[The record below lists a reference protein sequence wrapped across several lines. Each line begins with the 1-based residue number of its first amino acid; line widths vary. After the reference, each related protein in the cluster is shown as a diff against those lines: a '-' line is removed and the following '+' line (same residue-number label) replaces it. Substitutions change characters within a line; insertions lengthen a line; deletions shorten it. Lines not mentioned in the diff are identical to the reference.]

1 LDKNNNEV
9 LIYEDKDGITRVDVK
24 FIDEDIWLTQNQLAD
39 IYQTSRENITMHIS
53 NIYKDNE
60 LPKDSTCKKFL
71 QVQNEGT
78 RSVKRNIDHYN
89 LDMIIALGYRVQSE
103 VAVRFRK
110 WATQRLHE
118 YIQKGFTMDD
128 ERLKQG
134 GNRYF
139 KELLQRIRDI
149 RSSERNFYQQVTDI
163 YATSIDY
170 DPRADITK
178 KFFAT
183 VQNKLHYAVHEHTAA
198 ELIYDRVD
206 NEKPYVGMTNFKG
219 DYVTIDD
226 VKIAKNYLSEIEL
239 QRLNLL
245 VSQFLDFAELQAL
258 EQRTMKM
265 KDWVEELDNQILL
278 NRRKILEGNGKISH
292 EEAIA
297 KAEKEFQ
304 IYREREMKE
313 LQSDFDMLMKSLPNK
328 KGEENE

>member
-1 LDKNNNEV
+1 MSENNEIM
-9 LIYEDKDGITRVDVK
+9 IYKDKDGITKVNVK
-24 FIDEDIWLTQNQLAD
+24 FTDEDLWITQNQLAE
-39 IYQTSRENITMHIS
+39 IYKTTQENISMHIK
-53 NIYKDNE
+53 NIYKDGE
-60 LPKDSTCKKFL
+60 LQDVSTNKKIL
-71 QVQNEGT
+71 LVQKEGN
-78 RSVKRNIDHYN
+78 REVKRNIDHYN

-103 VAVRFRK
+103 VAVRFRI
-110 WATQRLHE
+110 WATERLHE
-118 YIQKGFTMDD
+118 YIQKGFAMDD

-139 KELLQRIRDI
+139 RELLQRIRDI

-170 DPRADITK
+170 DPRSDVTK

-245 VSQFLDFAELQAL
+245 VSQFLDYAELQAL
-258 EQRTMKM
+258 EQRSMKM
-265 KDWVEELDNQILL
+265 KDWIEELDNQILL

-292 EEAIA
+292 EEAIK
-297 KAEKEFQ
+297 KAEKEFN

-313 LQSDFDMLMKSLPNK
+313 LQSDFDLMIKTLPNK
-328 KGEENE
+328 NQENEN

>member
-1 LDKNNNEV
+1 MDNKNEI
-9 LIYEDKDGITRVDVK
+9 LIYEDKDGLTRVDVK
-24 FIDEDIWLTQNQLAD
+24 FIDEDVWLTKYQLAD
-39 IYQTSRENITMHIS
+39 IYKTTRQNIEQHIN
-53 NIYKDNE
+53 NIYEDNE
-60 LPKDSTCKKFL
+60 LPNSTCKKFL
-71 QVQNEGT
+71 QVQKEGN
-78 RSVKRNIDHYN
+78 REVKRNIAHYN
-89 LDMIIALGYRVQSE
+89 LDMIIALGYRVQSD
-103 VAVRFRK
+103 VAVRFRI
-110 WATQRLHE
+110 WATTRLHE

-128 ERLKQG
+128 SRLKQG

-170 DPRADITK
+170 DPRSEITK

-183 VQNKLHYAVHEHTAA
+183 VQNKLHYAVHEQTAA
-198 ELIYDRVD
+198 ELIYNRVD
-206 NEKPYVGMTNFKG
+206 NKKTYVGMTNFKG
-219 DYVTIDD
+219 NYVTIDD
-226 VKIAKNYLSEIEL
+226 VKIAKNYLSEVEL

-265 KDWVEELDNQILL
+265 NDWIEELDNHILL

-292 EEAIA
+292 DEAIK

-304 IYREREMKE
+304 LYREREMKE
-313 LQSDFDMLMKSLPNK
+313 LQSDFDLLMKSLPNS
-328 KGEENE
+328 EYENK

>member
-1 LDKNNNEV
+1 MDNKNEI
-9 LIYEDKDGITRVDVK
+9 LIYADKDGITRVNVT
-24 FIDEDIWLTQNQLAD
+24 FTDEDIWLTQSQLAD
-39 IYQTSRENITMHIS
+39 IYKTSRENITMHIL

-71 QVQNEGT
+71 QVQNEGS

-103 VAVRFRK
+103 VAVRFRI
-110 WATQRLHE
+110 WATGRLHE
-118 YIQKGFTMDD
+118 YMQKGFTMDD

-265 KDWVEELDNQILL
+265 KDWVEELDNQIVL

-292 EEAIA
+292 EEAIE
-297 KAEKEFQ
+297 KAEKEFK

-328 KGEENE
+328 KESE

>member
-1 LDKNNNEV
+1 MDNKNEV
-9 LIYEDKDGITRVDVK
+9 LIYEDKDGITKVNVR
-24 FIDEDIWLTQNQLAD
+24 FTDEDIWLTQNQLAE
-39 IYQTSRENITMHIS
+39 IYQTTQQNISQHIAS
-53 NIYKDNE
+53 IYKDNE
-60 LPKDSTCKKFL
+60 LPIDSTNKKFL
-71 QVQNEGT
+71 LVQNEGS

-103 VAVRFRK
+103 VAVRFRI

-118 YIQKGFTMDD
+118 YIQKGFTIDD

-170 DPRADITK
+170 DPRAEITK

-265 KDWVEELDNQILL
+265 QDWVKELDNQIVL

-328 KGEENE
+328 KEN

>member
-1 LDKNNNEV
+1 MDEKDNE
-9 LIYEDKDGITRVDVK
+9 LMIYEDKDGITKVNVK
-24 FIDEDIWLTQNQLAD
+24 FTDEDLWITQKQLSD
-39 IYQTSRENITMHIS
+39 IYKTTQENISMHIK
-53 NIYKDNE
+53 NIYKDGE
-60 LPKDSTCKKFL
+60 LQDVSTNKKFL
-71 QVQNEGT
+71 LVQKEGN
-78 RSVKRNIDHYN
+78 REVKRNIDHYN

-103 VAVRFRK
+103 VAVRFRI
-110 WATQRLHE
+110 WATQKIHE
-118 YIQKGFTMDD
+118 YIQKGFAMDD

-139 KELLQRIRDI
+139 RELLQRIRDI

-170 DPRADITK
+170 DPRSDITK

-198 ELIYDRVD
+198 ELIHERVD

-219 DYVTIDD
+219 DYITIDD

-245 VSQFLDFAELQAL
+245 VSQFLDYAELQAL

-265 KDWVEELDNQILL
+265 TDWIEELDNQILL

-292 EEAIA
+292 EEAIK
-297 KAEKEFQ
+297 KAEKEFY
-304 IYREREMKE
+304 IYREKEMKE
-313 LQSDFDMLMKSLPNK
+313 LQSDFDLMVESLSNK
-328 KGEENE
+328 N

>member
-1 LDKNNNEV
+1 MDNKNEV
-9 LIYEDKDGITRVDVK
+9 LIYEDKDGITKVNVT
-24 FIDEDIWLTQNQLAD
+24 FTDEDIWLTQSQLAE
-39 IYQTSRENITMHIS
+39 IYKTSRENITMHIS

-103 VAVRFRK
+103 VAVRFRI

-226 VKIAKNYLSEIEL
+226 VKIAKNYLLEIEL

-265 KDWVEELDNQILL
+265 QDWVEELDNQIVL
-278 NRRKILEGNGKISH
+278 NRRKILEGNGKITH
-292 EEAIA
+292 EDAIE

>member
-1 LDKNNNEV
+1 MDNKNEV
-9 LIYEDKDGITRVDVK
+9 LIYEDKDGITKVNVT
-24 FIDEDIWLTQNQLAD
+24 FTDEDIWLTQSQLAE
-39 IYQTSRENITMHIS
+39 IYKTSRENITMHIS

-103 VAVRFRK
+103 VAVRFRI

-265 KDWVEELDNQILL
+265 QDWVQELDNQILL

-292 EEAIA
+292 EEAIK